1 MENIRQKILELMSD
15 IGYFIEDASI
25 DVDIRDYII
34 DSIEFIGFI
43 VQLEE
48 KLNISFPDEY
58 LMIDT
63 LESLNGLANLLSSIG
78 EEMANE

>member
-48 KLNISFPDEY
+48 KFNISFPDEY